1 MDNKISKILVF
12 GLLMAIYGCSA
23 INQSTTRTSTQV
35 ASGDLISTDPN
46 YREAMMRFI
55 DGSLKDVEGDYAGA
69 ILDYQDALR
78 FYNDPAIHDAMAQD
92 YIRLGKS
99 DIAINESKEAVTMS
113 PNVVAFRRTLAQSY
127 LMTFKTDSA
136 IDVYRKILEIDST
149 SAQDMY
155 VLAQLLQQKD
165 PDEAA
170 ALYEKLMRLNGPDM
184 QSLMQLVRIYN
195 QTQNFTRAI
204 YTVKEMLRLDPGN
217 PMVRQMLADIYME
230 TDSYDSALAIIKPL
244 MKAHPDDLNLKAK
257 AATIYLRMKNF
268 NAADS
273 LLNLVFTSDSSRAD
287 IKFSIA
293 QFYLNEMRTDSTVIP
308 FAREIFSRLIKLFP
322 NDSRSYFIAGL
333 GASYAND
340 DSSAIELLKKSL
352 LIDSLNSDGWQAL
365 GVVYFQTGK
374 FYEMESAMS
383 RAVNI
388 FPNDFRI
395 NLFLGIALNREGKN
409 LEAVKPLEKAVSLN
423 PTSMDALSTLALVYE
438 AINKYDD
445 AYRVYETA
453 LKVDSTNALILNNY
467 AYSLSERGI
476 DLEKALT
483 MAKKAVAAEPKN
495 SAYLDTIGWI
505 YFKLGDYKKAAN
517 YVSEALSLRTAA
529 DGSPAVLEE
538 HLGDIYMKLGDKKQA
553 IEYWKRALEHDPK
566 NSSLKEK
573 LEKFKS

>member
-1 MDNKISKILVF
+1 
-12 GLLMAIYGCSA
+12 
-23 INQSTTRTSTQV
+23 
-35 ASGDLISTDPN
+35 
-46 YREAMMRFI
+46 
-55 DGSLKDVEGDYAGA
+55 
-69 ILDYQDALR
+69 
-78 FYNDPAIHDAMAQD
+78 
-92 YIRLGKS
+92 
-99 DIAINESKEAVTMS
+99 
-113 PNVVAFRRTLAQSY
+113 
-127 LMTFKTDSA
+127 
-136 IDVYRKILEIDST
+136 
-149 SAQDMY
+149 
-155 VLAQLLQQKD
+155 
-165 PDEAA
+165 
-170 ALYEKLMRLNGPDM
+170 
-184 QSLMQLVRIYN
+184 
-195 QTQNFTRAI
+195 
-204 YTVKEMLRLDPGN
+204 
-217 PMVRQMLADIYME
+217 
-230 TDSYDSALAIIKPL
+230 
-244 MKAHPDDLNLKAK
+244 
-257 AATIYLRMKNF
+257 
-268 NAADS
+268 
-273 LLNLVFTSDSSRAD
+273 
-287 IKFSIA
+287 
-293 QFYLNEMRTDSTVIP
+293 
-308 FAREIFSRLIKLFP
+308 
-322 NDSRSYFIAGL
+322 
-333 GASYAND
+333 
-340 DSSAIELLKKSL
+340 
-352 LIDSLNSDGWQAL
+352 
-365 GVVYFQTGK
+365 
-374 FYEMESAMS
+374 MESAMS

-476 DLEKALT
+476 DLEKALR